1 MTGTY
6 FIEERRQRILELLQA
21 QERVTVKQLSSLFA
35 VTEDAIRKDLRY
47 LESLK
52 RLKRTYGGAV
62 LPSALASFVPYA
74 DRGDASAKLPIAR
87 LAAQLIGPDET
98 IFVESSSYTALL
110 LQELPVMPGLTI
122 VTNAFH
128 GLAELAR
135 KARVIQTGGIVHG
148 EDEACYGFH
157 ALVALQHY
165 NFDKCF
171 IRTSGVG
178 ADGTVT
184 TSLPETLELKRALL
198 PLAKQSILL
207 VAAEQWNRKDRYN
220 VGHLDEW
227 SIVVTDSRE
236 AQVLE
241 RLQQL
246 EIRAVT
252 PHTAAGSAS

>member
-47 LESLK
+47 LESLR

-62 LPSALASFVPYA
+62 LPSAPASFVPYA
-74 DRGDASAKLPIAR
+74 DRGDALAKLPIAR
-87 LAAQLIGPDET
+87 LAA
-98 IFVESSSYTALL
+98 
-110 LQELPVMPGLTI
+110 
-122 VTNAFH
+122 
-128 GLAELAR
+128 LAR
-135 KARVIQTGGIVHG
+135 KAKVIQTGGIVHG

-157 ALVALQHY
+157 ALAALQHY

-171 IRTSGVG
+171 MRTSGVG

-184 TSLPETLELKRALL
+184 TSLPETLELKRTLL

-207 VAAEQWNRKDRYN
+207 VAEEQWNRKDRFN

-227 SIVVTDSRE
+227 SVVVTDSADE
-236 AQVLE
+236 QVLG

-246 EIRAVT
+246 EIRTVT
-252 PHTAAGSAS
+252 PKAAAGSAS